1 MIKEIA
7 KNYQK
12 FALSKGWTQQEA
24 ANKIECSV
32 QHINRIFNNK
42 CVPSAKLAAK
52 MEEIMGKPQK
62 SSLEDCMELYPV
74 GSKFIQFIDGI
85 EHGYTEYFLNNRCD
99 KDYKKVIEDLEQLGY
114 YIGLLNNGNYNILF
128 YIPNYGFT
136 LQEFSLLKITGY
148 YTFDGCIFEP
158 YMKVNK
164 EEIFT
169 RKDIEYQYNLLDN
182 PYKIVLADL
191 SNLEEIIKQ
200 IFNNYNKI
208 HNTNYIPCFCEKDY
222 IDVLEREGV

>member
-1 MIKEIA
+1 MIKEIS
-7 KNYQK
+7 KNYKK

-24 ANKIECSV
+24 ANQLGCSV
-32 QHINRIFNNK
+32 QHVNRIFNDK

-52 MEEIMGKPQK
+52 MEEVMGKPQK
-62 SSLEDCMELYPV
+62 SGLEDCIELYPL

-85 EHGYTEYFLNNRCD
+85 EHTYSEDSLD
-99 KDYKKVIEDLEQLGY
+99 KYCNKNYKEVIEELERQGY

-136 LQEFSLLKITGY
+136 LQEFCLLKITGY
-148 YTFDGCIFEP
+148 YTLDGYIFEP
-158 YMKVNK
+158 YAEINR

-169 RKDIEYQYNLLDN
+169 RRDIEYQCNLLDN
-182 PYKIVLADL
+182 PYTVVQGDL
-191 SNLEEIIKQ
+191 SNLKEIIHQ

-208 HNTNYIPCFCEKDY
+208 HNTNYIPCFCEEDY
-222 IDVLEREGV
+222 IKVLKEYN